1 MKNNFKILYGRRVAE
16 EYLKNDHSPKIHKLI
31 LSESNQ
37 QQVNEKLIQLAKVR
51 SIPIEILPPYKF
63 ADLTAH
69 IPHTQGVLI
78 HVEKKILSKNYIFQ
92 YCQSPTSQ
100 DLIIMLDHI
109 EDSNNL
115 GAILRIAG
123 FYGVKMVIAPK
134 DRAVSLNPAVEKIAS
149 GALSFVQYVEINNLT
164 QAIEFLKKQDYWVV
178 GTSLNAS
185 SQEVSKFE
193 FPAKSLLV
201 IGNEHKGL
209 SRLVEKNCDFLIKI
223 DGKGPIQS
231 LNAAIS
237 TAIFTQQFFINQKK
251 SKKEDKIAN

>member
-1 MKNNFKILYGRRVAE
+1 LKKKIEILYGRRVAE
-16 EYLKNDHSPKIHKLI
+16 EYLKNNHSPKIHKLI

-37 QQVNEKLIQLAKVR
+37 QQLNEKLSHLAKDR
-51 SIPIEILPPYKF
+51 SVPIEILPPYKF
-63 ADLTAH
+63 ADLTTH

-78 HVEKKILSKNYIFQ
+78 HVEKKILSKDYIAK
-92 YCQSPTSQ
+92 YCQSSTSQ

-123 FYGVKMVIAPK
+123 FYGVKMIIAPK
-134 DRAVSLNPAVEKIAS
+134 DRAVSLNPAVEKIAA

-164 QAIEFLKKQDYWVV
+164 QSIEFLKKHDYWVV
-178 GTSLNAS
+178 GTSLKAS
-185 SQEVSKFE
+185 SIEASQFD
-193 FPAKSLLV
+193 FPPKTVLV

-223 DGKGPIQS
+223 DGTGPIQS

-237 TAIFTQQFFINQKK
+237 TAIFTNQFFNKQK
-251 SKKEDKIAN
+251 SGDKVAN